1 MNQIEFQFVASFIG
15 GAAVFLMCELLPML
29 HADKVIIGDI
39 MLLIPGMMLTN
50 SIGDILLGDVISG
63 SIRLIEAV
71 MLAASLALG
80 IMAAIILMQG
90 VIF

>member
-1 MNQIEFQFVASFIG
+1 MAHYV
-15 GAAVFLMCELLPML
+15 M
-29 HADKVIIGDI
+29 GDI
-39 MLLIPGMMLTN
+39 HGEADRFHAMLKKIQFSEDDIL
-50 SIGDILLGDVISG
+50 ILLGDVISG